1 MLWGRRRVGKTELL
15 NHFAEGKRAFVFEA
29 TDATEAIQLRNLAEE
44 LSMASGNDLY
54 RQAPFPD
61 WRAALEALAQYVGE
75 QRTVIVLDEF
85 QFLAAR
91 QPELASLLSSWLR
104 RVGRRVPLLFVVAGS
119 AISFFRGEVLAGQ
132 LYGRRTGQLEL
143 KPFKAKDAALF
154 TPGYGPADRIRTF
167 AICGGTPYYLRTF
180 DDQVPLADNILRNI
194 LQRDGLL
201 HEEAELL
208 LRQEL
213 PEPLNHFSVLEAIA
227 RGATRTSRI
236 ASQTG
241 LEVPQVSQTLRALE
255 RLDLVEQRRPVTAGP
270 RSTKTSWAILDGF
283 LNFSFRF
290 VEPYRSR
297 LRTRQGAE
305 RHLRAT
311 VLPQLDQFVAKPAW
325 EAICQDHLLMA
336 EDAKKTGA
344 WWGKVKVAPRQ
355 TEEREIDAMAIDFDG
370 KASAVASCKW
380 TSRPVGVSEYRDL
393 VETSALIPEAEGVA
407 RYYLYSQAGFTADM
421 KHLAESDP
429 ERLHLVE
436 PADLYTAA

>member
-1 MLWGRRRVGKTELL
+1 MPVL
-15 NHFAEGKRAFVFEA
+15 N
-29 TDATEAIQLRNLAEE
+29 
-44 LSMASGNDLY
+44 
-54 RQAPFPD
+54 
-61 WRAALEALAQYVGE
+61 WRAALEAITQYVGE
-75 QRTVIVLDEF
+75 QRTVVVLDEF

-104 RVGRRVPLLFVVAGS
+104 RVGRRLPLLFVVAGS
-119 AISFFRGEVLAGQ
+119 AISFFRDEVLAGR

-143 KPFKAKDAALF
+143 KPFRAKDAALF
-154 TPGYGPADRIRTF
+154 TPAYSPEDRIRTF

-180 DDQVPLADNILRNI
+180 DDQVPLADNILRNM

-213 PEPLNHFSVLEAIA
+213 AEPLNHFSVLEAIA
-227 RGATRTSRI
+227 RGATRSSRI

-241 LEVPQVSQTLRALE
+241 LDVSQVSQTLRALE

-270 RSTKTSWAILDGF
+270 RTTKTSWAILDGF

-290 VEPYRSR
+290 IEPYRSR

-305 RHLRAT
+305 RHLQVT

-325 EAICQDHLLMA
+325 EAICQDHLLQA
-336 EDAKKTGA
+336 EDAKTTGA

-355 TEEREIDAMAIDFDG
+355 TEEREIDAMAIDFDD
-370 KASAVASCKW
+370 KVSAVASCNW
-380 TSRPVGVSEYRDL
+380 TARPVGIADYRQL
-393 VETSALIPEAEGVA
+393 VETSSLVPEAEGVD
-407 RYYLYSQAGFTADM
+407 RYYLYSRAGFTPDL
-421 KHLAESDP
+421 KQLAESDP
-429 ERLHLVE
+429 GQLRLVE
-436 PADLYTAA
+436 PADLYAE